1 MKIFWTAAFT
11 SVVILTWSPTVRAQY
26 GGSIPQPLTQAAY
39 CPTCAQDGGP
49 YASPGGGYPPWQP
62 WSNAAAGPPAGE
74 LYRGYSNLDDTNA
87 GWYIGGITGA
97 VFLADQKSEAVN
109 PNVNRVIDGKF
120 DWNAAGGMMIG
131 YRFPVHPRDLGQL
144 RIEFDTIY
152 RDNGIKTL
160 LSNEVEF
167 PDALG
172 EATSTSFMF
181 NVALDFT
188 NWHGWITPYVAGGVG
203 VLYISEILHYGNAR
217 LDDHDVVFAF
227 QGMAGASIKLWENV
241 ELFTEFRY
249 LGGSNP
255 KLQQTSQAAPILLDL
270 RSEYN
275 TYGVMGGVRINLY

>member
-1 MKIFWTAAFT
+1 MKTLWTATFT
-11 SVVILTWSPTVRAQY
+11 CVAILTWSSTVRAQY
-26 GGSIPQPLTQAAY
+26 GGSIPQPLTQAGY

-49 YASPGGGYPPWQP
+49 YATPGVGCQPGQPGCDSP
-62 WSNAAAGPPAGE
+62 SSLD
-74 LYRGYSNLDDTNA
+74 LYSGYSNLDDTNA
-87 GWYIGGITGA
+87 GWYIGGIAGA

-109 PNVNRVIDGKF
+109 PNTFRVIDGKF
-120 DWNAAGGMMIG
+120 DWNGAGGMMVG
-131 YRFPVHPRDLGQL
+131 YRFPVHPRDMGQL
-144 RIEFDTIY
+144 RIEFDSIY

-160 LSNEVEF
+160 LSNDVEF
-167 PDALG
+167 PAAVG

-188 NWHGWITPYVAGGVG
+188 NWHSWITPYVGGGVG
-203 VLYISEILHYGNAR
+203 VIYLDEVLHYGNAR

-241 ELFTEFRY
+241 EVFTEFRY

-255 KLQQTSQAAPILLDL
+255 KLLQTSQAAPLLIDL

-275 TYGVMGGVRINLY
+275 TYGIMGGVRVNLY